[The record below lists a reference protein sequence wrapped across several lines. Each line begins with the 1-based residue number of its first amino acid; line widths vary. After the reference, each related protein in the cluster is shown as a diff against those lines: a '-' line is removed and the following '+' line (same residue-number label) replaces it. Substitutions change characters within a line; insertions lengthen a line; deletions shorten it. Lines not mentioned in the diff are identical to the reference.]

1 MIFILISNCII
12 KSRVLLSILWN
23 EDMKNTQ
30 VWVLP
35 VQATLLALE
44 NFFHE
49 YTTVFSIE
57 VLICSF
63 FLPKS
68 IEKQTNKK
76 GFAQW
81 TKRSKHLFAYFSL
94 TDLSICPRAIKNTIS
109 TKRPNSLNVFKAT
122 PSMAATFFCLFGRI
136 KALAVIW
143 KGKVCVFVY
152 IYTHKTHN

>member
-12 KSRVLLSILWN
+12 KSRVFLSILWN

-49 YTTVFSIE
+49 NTTVFSIE

-63 FLPKS
+63 FLSKS

-76 GFAQW
+76 GFAQ
-81 TKRSKHLFAYFSL
+81 
-94 TDLSICPRAIKNTIS
+94 
-109 TKRPNSLNVFKAT
+109 
-122 PSMAATFFCLFGRI
+122 
-136 KALAVIW
+136 
-143 KGKVCVFVY
+143 
-152 IYTHKTHN
+152 